1 MLRVIMTPSP
11 NKSATT
17 ASAADYAIADMLRFE
32 NSNAYIS
39 EKKYYLELIE
49 FLFNLGYYYNHI
61 SIKEIWNNK

>member
-1 MLRVIMTPSP
+1 MTPSP

-17 ASAADYAIADMLRFE
+17 ASAADFAIADMLKFE

-49 FLFNLGYYYNHI
+49 FFYILGYYRNHI
-61 SIKEIWNNK
+61 SIKEIWDNK